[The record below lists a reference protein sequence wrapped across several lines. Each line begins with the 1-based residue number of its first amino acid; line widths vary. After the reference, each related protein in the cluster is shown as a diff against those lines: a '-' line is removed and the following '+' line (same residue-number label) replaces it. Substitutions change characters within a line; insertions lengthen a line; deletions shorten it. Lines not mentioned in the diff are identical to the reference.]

1 MITVPA
7 SFADGIQSR
16 EGEAGRAWL
25 AALPN
30 TVAHLCRR
38 WNLAV
43 EGQPWHGHLAIV
55 VPVRRDAE
63 PCALKVS
70 WSTAET
76 VHEAHALEV
85 WNGRTTVRLLESAPD
100 HGAMLLE
107 RLDAQRTL
115 FDIPLDLAI
124 PVAGEIV
131 RTLAV
136 PGDAALPIVA
146 GLAAEI
152 ARTVPERWE
161 RLGRPVP
168 LHLIDQAIELASAL
182 SSSSATTMVNWDL
195 HYGNVL
201 YSPARHAWVAI
212 DPKPATGAPESAIAQ
227 LLWTRIADMAGPADL
242 HRHLDALIESAGLD
256 AGQTRAWTLVRV
268 VDFWLWELSV
278 GLTDDPGGC
287 ATIMDWLGQR

>member
-7 SFADGIQSR
+7 DFASGILAR
-16 EGEAGRAWL
+16 EGDAGRAWL

-30 TVAHLCRR
+30 TVADLCRR
-38 WNLAV
+38 WNLTV

-63 PCALKVS
+63 PCALKIS
-70 WSTAET
+70 WQDTDTA
-76 VHEAHALEV
+76 HEALALKL
-85 WNGRTTVRLLESAPD
+85 WNGRDTVRLLESSPD

-115 FDIPLDLAI
+115 FDLSLDQAIPIAGAMVRNLAI
-124 PVAGEIV
+124 P
-131 RTLAV
+131 
-136 PGDAALPIVA
+136 GDPSLPTAA

-161 RLGRPVP
+161 RLGRPIP
-168 LHLIDQAIELASAL
+168 LPLIDQAIELASAL
-182 SSSSATTMVNWDL
+182 SSSSASTMVNWDL

-201 YSPARHAWVAI
+201 YSPARQQWVAI
-212 DPKPATGAPESAIAQ
+212 DPKPATGAPESGIAQ
-227 LLWTRIADMAGPADL
+227 LLWTRIADMAGPAIF
-242 HRHLDALIESAGLD
+242 HRHLDALIEAAGLD
-256 AGQTRAWTLVRV
+256 ADQTRAWTLVRV

-287 ATIMDWLGQR
+287 AIILDWLGRR